1 VGDAMTSN
9 GGLARALERADA
21 MVRRGEQAAAETR
34 HVLVRSLLDHQ
45 IPAGRKAGLFAL
57 DPEDWERGPRL
68 WTGESIRTK
77 LAAEHVFSQ
86 EAARLLHRLGE
97 RDPAVERAVAL
108 AAGRLAGT
116 CYAAQHCTI
125 GECATSFIGYVRY
138 LASVRGDDARGDV
151 SRRVQTL
158 SQHRAPNGRWIRFPF
173 FYTLLVLSELPK
185 SVAEDEMTFARD
197 GVVRSTIR
205 SSIESPY
212 AGRRTRLL
220 QDILAAGGG
229 PGGSPPHRKRDTR

>member
-1 VGDAMTSN
+1 MMSN
-9 GGLARALERADA
+9 GGLARALERADT

-34 HVLVRSLLDHQ
+34 HVLVRSLLGHQ
-45 IPAGRKAGLFAL
+45 ILAGRKAGLFAL

-68 WTGESIRTK
+68 WTGEPIRTK

-97 RDPAVERAVAL
+97 QDPAVERAVAL

-138 LASVRGDDARGDV
+138 LASVHGDDARGDV

-185 SVAEDEMTFARD
+185 PVAENELSFARD
-197 GVVRSTIR
+197 AIARSTLR
-205 SSIESPY
+205 PSIEGPY

-220 QDILAAGGG
+220 QDVLAAGGRA
-229 PGGSPPHRKRDTR
+229 GGSLTHRTGDTL